1 MTPGTIDEK
10 VIAQR
15 ARWIREAIAA
25 MRALPLADRQAFFGN
40 KHNIAAAES
49 YLRRSLEALFD
60 VGRHILAKGFGYPAA
75 EYKEIARGLFE
86 KAVLKEEAELLRKM
100 AGYRNRMVHFY
111 HDRSPEELLDICLT
125 HTDEIDRL
133 LERMLQWLRSSFCT
147 TGPQGDSDYP
157 ALKK

>member
-1 MTPGTIDEK
+1 MSPGTIDEK

-25 MRALPLADRQAFFGN
+25 LKELPLSDQQAFLGN

-60 VGRHILAKGFGYPAA
+60 VGRHILAKGFAYPAT
-75 EYKEIARGLFE
+75 EYKEIASGLFE
-86 KAVLKEEAELLRKM
+86 KSVIGKADADLMRKM

-111 HDRSPEELLDICLT
+111 HEISSEELLDICLH

-133 LERMLQWLRSSFCT
+133 LEQMLQWLRSSKN
-147 TGPQGDSDYP
+147 P
-157 ALKK
+157 